1 MRLYFYQCLSFLLVS
16 VLFLPDLAMA
26 AQPSEPSYLIKQ
38 NSVRFGSVTA
48 LVNSRH
54 FRMDAMGMK
63 LYMKPPFTSLTF
75 YGDSNKL
82 RYSCAVDH
90 IGSKITVRKI
100 TAKEKKAGV
109 QEVVSKLNN
118 EKIDRFNCSHYLCE
132 QVSKNGKREKI
143 AEFWTTSESRLP
155 KALELA
161 CCKLTSCPRGY
172 GLPIKI
178 YTFEKG
184 RPVQQLATTKIED
197 RKFAER
203 AFEEPVNYKLARDEF
218 ELMMED
224 GTGSSSI
231 DSMKF

>member
-1 MRLYFYQCLSFLLVS
+1 MHFNSYQNVAFALVTVLL
-16 VLFLPDLAMA
+16 L
-26 AQPSEPSYLIKQ
+26 AQPCRAGSEPSYLIKQ

-54 FRMDAMGMK
+54 FRMDAIGMK

-90 IGSKITVRKI
+90 IGSKITVRQI

-109 QEVVSKLNN
+109 KEVVSKLSNQ
-118 EKIDRFNCSHYLCE
+118 KIDRFNCNHYLCE
-132 QVSKNGKREKI
+132 QVSKNGKREKV
-143 AEFWTTSESRLP
+143 AEFWTTTESKLP
-155 KALELA
+155 KELELA

-184 RPVQQLATTKIED
+184 RPVQQLETTKIED
-197 RKFAER
+197 KKFADR
-203 AFEEPVNYKLARDEF
+203 AFDEPLNYKLARDEF

-224 GTGSSSI
+224 GSSN